1 MSTLQPT
8 SELEAVN
15 RMLRGIGSS
24 PVSTLEDSGDVD
36 VVSAVSTLRDV
47 SRQVQQKGWHFN
59 TEKEFP
65 LVPASPSKEISV
77 PSNCL
82 RVDTVSYDF
91 IIDVVQRGSR
101 LYNRKDRTYQFDK
114 TIKVDMVVFLPF
126 NELPEAARN
135 YIAIKATRMFQDA
148 QLGSE
153 ALHVYQL
160 EDELEALADLEEA
173 ESDTGDLNI
182 LTGNYSSLEIVDRN
196 I

>member
-1 MSTLQPT
+1 
-8 SELEAVN
+8 
-15 RMLRGIGSS
+15 MLRGIGSS
-24 PVSTLEDSGDVD
+24 PVSTLADSGDVD

-59 TEKEFP
+59 TEIEFP
-65 LVPASPSKEISV
+65 LVPASPSKEITL

-82 RVDTVSYDF
+82 RVDTTGYDALL
-91 IIDVVQRGSR
+91 DVVQRGSR
-101 LYNRKDRTYQFDK
+101 LYNRKERSYQFDK
-114 TIKVDMVVFLPF
+114 TIKVDMLVFLPF
-126 NELPEAARN
+126 DELPESARN

-160 EDELEALADLEEA
+160 EDELDALADLEEA
-173 ESDTGDLNI
+173 ESSTADLNI
-182 LTGNYSSLEIVDRN
+182 LLGNYSSLDIVDRN